1 MMASPLSALS
11 SSRSPVRDVRPPVNP
26 LELLRPQLTYRDTQ
40 AIRTIAVDPSGS
52 GMFALGTNSKK
63 LAIGDLKDQ
72 PSVSE
77 SGGGDL
83 QFLSVLEKH
92 HMGSVYCAAWS
103 GVPPGS
109 GALIASGSNSKV
121 VKVYG
126 VDSGVTSG
134 LRGHSGTVRDV
145 DFGRNSGL
153 LYSGGAG
160 GCEVLVWDVGAE
172 VAVQTLSAHSG
183 HVYSVTTG
191 LFGPSG
197 SELAFSGSLDGT
209 VCVWDVRSNTQS
221 GPAAVLAMGSPV
233 YSVGV
238 EPSVSRVAVG
248 LESGV
253 VSMLDTRKLTGG
265 TPIVSAQLHSQAIKS
280 ISIRPTSGEVLTGSY
295 DGTIGIASS
304 DALAR
309 VARFDDVHVNKVI
322 SVSWFSAGGVGEGF
336 VSSSADKTARVWM

>member
-11 SSRSPVRDVRPPVNP
+11 ASRSPVRDVRPPVNP

-63 LAIGDLKDQ
+63 LAIGDLNDQ
-72 PSVSE
+72 PSASE
-77 SGGGDL
+77 SGGDL
-83 QFLSVLEKH
+83 QFLSILDKH

-103 GVPPGS
+103 GVAPGS

-126 VDSGVTSG
+126 VDSGVTSA
-134 LRGHSGTVRDV
+134 LRGHSGTVRDL

-160 GCEVLVWDVGAE
+160 GCEVLAWDVEAE
-172 VAVQTLSAHSG
+172 VSVRTLSAHTG

-209 VCVWDVRSNTQS
+209 VCVWDLRSDTQS
-221 GPAAVLAMGSPV
+221 GPAAVLAMGAPV

-253 VSMLDTRKLTGG
+253 VCMLDTRKLTGG

-280 ISIRPTSGEVLTGSY
+280 ISIRPNSGEVLTGSY

-304 DALAR
+304 DTLAR
-309 VARFDDVHVNKVI
+309 VAGFDDVHVNKVI
-322 SVSWFSAGGVGEGF
+322 SVSWFSARGGEVSGF